1 MGKVMA
7 FGTFDLLHIGHL
19 AYLEEARKLGDELI
33 VVVACDDSV
42 RKEKGREPIIPQ
54 EQRRKMIESLK
65 PVSRAVIGYPG
76 DRLKII
82 RELKPGVIALGP
94 DQKGDEKELER
105 KLGKGIKV
113 IRVHKYEQGWK
124 TRSIIERIKNA
135 GI

>member
-82 RELKPGVIALGP
+82 RELK
-94 DQKGDEKELER
+94 QFF
-105 KLGKGIKV
+105 
-113 IRVHKYEQGWK
+113 VHLIFYKILLLQNLK
-124 TRSIIERIKNA
+124 QRLVC
-135 GI
+135 